1 MPKPPS
7 DRGRVKAYAD
17 YGRYAGL
24 GFQFAAAIL
33 VLGGLGYWADE
44 KLHTKPLFLI
54 VGVLAGATGGFISLI
69 KGVPAPTGGTRR
81 SEEPSEPDDDSH
93 TNPR

>member
-1 MPKPPS
+1 MPKLPS
-7 DRGRVKAYAD
+7 DRGRSQAYAD

-44 KLHTKPLFLI
+44 QLQTKPLFLI
-54 VGVLAGATGGFISLI
+54 VGVLAGATGGFLSLL
-69 KGVPAPTGGTRR
+69 KSVPAPTGGKRR
-81 SEEPSEPDDDSH
+81 PKDPSDPDDDSP